1 VRLAVVRLDFA
12 IGAHYAIHAIFIANE
27 KASDLA
33 LFRAG
38 FWQWS
43 DQLR

>member
-12 IGAHYAIHAIFIANE
+12 IGAHYAIQAIEPANENAPDLAIFG
-27 KASDLA
+27 
-33 LFRAG
+33 AG
-38 FWQWS
+38 LWQQD